1 MSIRTARSSKRLIA
15 AAVAVAVTA
24 STFAISNTAGAAGTT
39 DPDSARISGTTR
51 CETAGAIGTAG
62 IRDAAALT
70 TFGTDWKNDG
80 CNVVLVNDNSFADGL
95 AAASLANSL
104 TAVILLT
111 EAAALPTSTISTLET
126 LATANYCDG
135 QIDVTIVGGASAV
148 SNDVPGQLIG
158 HDDVDSVNSVGGA
171 DRYATSLEVATAAL
185 GDVSK
190 TVIIATGQNFP
201 DALAA
206 GVLAHKEDAPI
217 ILHDGSTPSAA
228 VVKFLTDKGITDA
241 YIICGTSAV
250 PQAIEDAL
258 SDTLGIDVER
268 LGGADRFATAVAV
281 AGELGYGTGV
291 VLASGRNFPDALA
304 AAPLAAASQAR
315 ILLVEVGSIP
325 AATAAWHLAKADTLV
340 SVWAVGGTSVVSA
353 AVLTGATSAATAFTP
368 SVTAASAAFTHT
380 QDFVDVALRGTSY
393 VTLSAVSGSATDGAA
408 GNEWSVECKE
418 VATAASGI
426 AISIDADDET
436 ITVTV
441 REDLAAM
448 TSAQLVSA
456 WNASA
461 AADLFVAGT
470 VTGGALGLTNNAS
483 FDSAGGTTV
492 STLVLTFNRS
502 LQATTSAAPGDL
514 AALVSVYD
522 RNGPNGQSISMPPP
536 AADGPTG
543 TRLSTD
549 RTALTIVFVATSDAS
564 EVPVVGT
571 AEIRIAAGDVEAV
584 NIVATNVNGTDVVN
598 AEELTRRLVA
608 A

>member
-1 MSIRTARSSKRLIA
+1 
-15 AAVAVAVTA
+15 
-24 STFAISNTAGAAGTT
+24 
-39 DPDSARISGTTR
+39 
-51 CETAGAIGTAG
+51 
-62 IRDAAALT
+62 
-70 TFGTDWKNDG
+70 
-80 CNVVLVNDNSFADGL
+80 
-95 AAASLANSL
+95 
-104 TAVILLT
+104 
-111 EAAALPTSTISTLET
+111 
-126 LATANYCDG
+126 
-135 QIDVTIVGGASAV
+135 V

-268 LGGADRFATAVAV
+268 LGGADRFATVVAV

-304 AAPLAAASQAR
+304 
-315 ILLVEVGSIP
+315 
-325 AATAAWHLAKADTLV
+325 
-340 SVWAVGGTSVVSA
+340 A

-502 LQATTSAAPGDL
+502 VQATTSAAPGDL